1 MDGRNTSR
9 VYARLAGAPGRLRPG
24 MEGVGKI
31 HIDER
36 RLVWIWTHSLT
47 EWVQLWLWSWL
58 P

>member
-1 MDGRNTSR
+1 
-9 VYARLAGAPGRLRPG
+9 

-31 HIDER
+31 RIDER
-36 RLVWIWTHSLT
+36 RLVWIWSHSLI

>member
-1 MDGRNTSR
+1 
-9 VYARLAGAPGRLRPG
+9 VEARLEGEAGRLRPG

-31 HIDER
+31 HVEER
-36 RLVWIWTHSLT
+36 RLIWIWSHNLT